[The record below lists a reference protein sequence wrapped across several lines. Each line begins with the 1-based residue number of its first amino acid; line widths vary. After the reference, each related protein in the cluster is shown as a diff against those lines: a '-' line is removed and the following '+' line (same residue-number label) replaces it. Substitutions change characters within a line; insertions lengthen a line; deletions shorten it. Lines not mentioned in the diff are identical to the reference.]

1 MNPLKLHTEVDTAPL
16 AKRFD
21 STAKFLAI
29 GSCFATEIGDRLFQS
44 GIDVTINP
52 FGTLY
57 NPASIAA
64 AVSRLA
70 DPVPFSE
77 GDVIY
82 SEPLGRYNSFWHHTK
97 FSSPTIEG
105 FLSGANAALDSTAKA
120 FSHSEVC
127 LVTLGTAWVFRHLA
141 KGRIVANCNKVP
153 AKEFSRERL
162 TVEES
167 VRLLSGMIDANPGKQ
182 WIFTVSPI
190 RHLADGAYGNSLSKA
205 TLLLATEQV
214 VKSCPN
220 AHYFPAFEIMMDELR
235 DYRFYAENM
244 THPSSQ
250 AAELIFLRF
259 MDYAFSAEAVEA
271 AARARKE
278 YRRKLHRP
286 LLDNPVSLDNM
297 A

>member
-1 MNPLKLHTEVDTAPL
+1 MNPLKLHTEVEIVPL
-16 AKRFD
+16 ARQFD
-21 STAKFLAI
+21 INAKFFAV
-29 GSCFATEIGDRLFQS
+29 GSCFAAEIGERLAQS
-44 GIDVTINP
+44 GIDVTLNP

-57 NPASIAA
+57 NPASIAS
-64 AVSRLA
+64 AVQRLIEA
-70 DPVPFSE
+70 TPFTE
-77 GDVIY
+77 DEVIY

-97 FSSPTIEG
+97 FSSTTVEG
-105 FLSGANAALDSTAKA
+105 FLAGANAALQSASRA
-120 FSHSEVC
+120 FADAEVC

-141 KGRIVANCNKVP
+141 TERIVANCNKVP
-153 AKEFSRERL
+153 SKEFARERL
-162 TVEES
+162 SVDES
-167 VRLLSGMIDANPGKQ
+167 VRLLSGMIDANPGKE

-205 TLLLATEQV
+205 TLLLVTEQLV
-214 VKSCPN
+214 QTFPN
-220 AHYFPAFEIMMDELR
+220 VHYFPAFEIVMDELR

-250 AAELIFLRF
+250 AAELIFAKF
-259 MDYAFSAEAVEA
+259 MDYAFNAEAVDA

-286 LLDNPVSLDNM
+286 LLDDSSRGENM

>member
-1 MNPLKLHTEVDTAPL
+1 MNPLKLHTEVEPAPL

-29 GSCFATEIGDRLFQS
+29 GSCFADEIGDRLSQS
-44 GIDVTINP
+44 GIDVTLNP

-70 DPVPFSE
+70 EPVPFSVD
-77 GDVIY
+77 DVIY
-82 SEPLGRYNSFWHHTK
+82 SQPLGRYNSFWHHTK
-97 FSSPTIEG
+97 FSSPTPEG
-105 FLSGANAALDSTAKA
+105 FLTGANAVLASAADS
-120 FSHSEVC
+120 FSNSDVC

-141 KGRIVANCNKVP
+141 TGRIVANCNKVP
-153 AKEFSRERL
+153 AKEFRRERL
-162 TVEES
+162 TVEET
-167 VRLLSGMIDANPGKQ
+167 VRLLSGMIEANPGKE

-205 TLLLATEQV
+205 TLLLATEQL
-214 VKSCPN
+214 VKDYPN

-235 DYRFYAENM
+235 DYRFYADNM

-250 AAELIFLRF
+250 AAELIFFRF
-259 MDYAFSAEAVEA
+259 MDYAFCPEAVEA

-286 LLDNPVSLDNM
+286 LLDNPVSLDNL